1 MNFLL
6 DIKLPK
12 PLTKNIVTSTN
23 ISKNKWSFL
32 ELFETTMNRDL
43 RTGNP
48 WLDPAALN
56 ELKLKIKS
64 RKKRVRFK
72 LEPTIYIIP
81 SPTEEEKQEE
91 QEKRWEIFLENFKID
106 SNGKLTLASS
116 TTI

>member
-12 PLTKNIVTSTN
+12 PLTEKKCTPINTTKV
-23 ISKNKWSFL
+23 KWGLL
-32 ELFETTMNRDL
+32 ELFETTMGRDL

-56 ELKLKIKS
+56 ELKIKIKN
-64 RKKRVRFK
+64 RRKRVRFK

-81 SPTEEEKQEE
+81 NLTEGENQEE
-91 QEKRWEIFLENFKID
+91 SENRWEIFLEAFHID
-106 SNGKLTLASS
+106 PCGVLSLTSPTS
-116 TTI
+116 I

>member
-12 PLTKNIVTSTN
+12 PLTEKKVTSINIV
-23 ISKNKWSFL
+23 KNKWGFL
-32 ELFETTMNRDL
+32 ELFETTMDRDL

-48 WLDPAALN
+48 WFDPVALN
-56 ELKLKIKS
+56 ELKIKIKS

-81 SPTEEEKQEE
+81 NPTEEGHQEE
-91 QEKRWEIFLENFKID
+91 PENRWEIFLEGFHID
-106 SNGKLTLASS
+106 PCGVLSLTSRTS
-116 TTI
+116 I